1 MDLGAYWYQSLALVF
16 KLDVDDLDRWENP
29 LLVCVAGPRYHI
41 KPLNLNGF
49 RGFLFVAGIV
59 GELAQEWC
67 NEGLELAAA
76 TAKTSA
82 LD

>member
-41 KPLNLNGF
+41 KPLNLG
-49 RGFLFVAGIV
+49 RV
-59 GELAQEWC
+59 Q
-67 NEGLELAAA
+67 GLLLCAEN
-76 TAKTSA
+76 
-82 LD
+82 